1 AGRGV
6 EGIADRYVNI
16 LMGAVSARM
25 AIFPECRL
33 AVGLPRISS
42 LQAFQRPMHDDFPPR
57 HADLDTHIEGAA
69 LVVMAMGRLDGH
81 PATGNSI
88 ANQIELGDALANVFL
103 DGRGRRDVVKR
114 DSQRMDH
121 AVFPP
126 DAENSRIRRGKTHA
140 IRIPGRVAIFRDD
153 GAEIRLEVLQLWEGR
168 SRKFPGVPI
177 AAGFPARSMSVNFMS
192 RVCFLRGM
200 NLAVKLVQVRESRFM
215 SINKRLR
222 ELFEEAGIS
231 YEVYNRPLAFTRE
244 AGAGQRSSGDH
255 AAQVVILNV
264 DGKLAMAVVAA
275 NQRVHLAT
283 AGASL
288 GARQIRLASEEEF
301 LSRFPDYAIEAMPP
315 FG

>member
-1 AGRGV
+1 
-6 EGIADRYVNI
+6 
-16 LMGAVSARM
+16 
-25 AIFPECRL
+25 
-33 AVGLPRISS
+33 
-42 LQAFQRPMHDDFPPR
+42 
-57 HADLDTHIEGAA
+57 
-69 LVVMAMGRLDGH
+69 
-81 PATGNSI
+81 
-88 ANQIELGDALANVFL
+88 
-103 DGRGRRDVVKR
+103 
-114 DSQRMDH
+114 
-121 AVFPP
+121 
-126 DAENSRIRRGKTHA
+126 
-140 IRIPGRVAIFRDD
+140 
-153 GAEIRLEVLQLWEGR
+153 
-168 SRKFPGVPI
+168 
-177 AAGFPARSMSVNFMS
+177 
-192 RVCFLRGM
+192 M
-200 NLAVKLVQVRESRFM
+200 NLAVKLVRVRESRFM

-315 FG
+315 FGNLFGLPVYVDPEVAKEGSIFFTAGGYAQTVRIGYADYDRLVRPQVVRLAEDQRKHAA